1 MHFSLKFEIYFF
13 IFFLLLI
20 IVRSIFREHDRRN
33 RAFLRCCYVLMFL
46 CILRQIHSCFSF
58 SYYYEIFYFMQSL
71 DFSVWICLSYC
82 WVYMVL
88 EKVGFEN
95 IIRKK
100 SAVLMLFTPVIIIT
114 VLSFMSRFNYALF
127 KFNLFGEP
135 SPSRFSFVLYYFVVL
150 YASVGFLACLYNFMR
165 YSRTLQAKE
174 ILFLGIFTLF
184 IGVSQYYSAY
194 SNNNLYACVYLLSL
208 VMYYIA
214 LHEDKVFIDPLTGL
228 NNRNRFRRYLSYI
241 MSSQSLRVNMYL
253 TYIDIDNFKSINDN
267 HGHLTGDLA
276 LRTVAEAMREISVN
290 SKNFLARIGGDE
302 FVIVSSHPTQTDLK
316 AMIVRMK
323 KCLNEKAKSNFSDFT
338 VGFSVGTTQ
347 LNIPYSSISDVIKS
361 ADRNMYRQKQMKK
374 QGLISDSG
382 AVRK

>member
-1 MHFSLKFEIYFF
+1 
-13 IFFLLLI
+13 
-20 IVRSIFREHDRRN
+20 
-33 RAFLRCCYVLMFL
+33 
-46 CILRQIHSCFSF
+46 
-58 SYYYEIFYFMQSL
+58 
-71 DFSVWICLSYC
+71 
-82 WVYMVL
+82 
-88 EKVGFEN
+88 
-95 IIRKK
+95 
-100 SAVLMLFTPVIIIT
+100 
-114 VLSFMSRFNYALF
+114 
-127 KFNLFGEP
+127 
-135 SPSRFSFVLYYFVVL
+135 
-150 YASVGFLACLYNFMR
+150 
-165 YSRTLQAKE
+165 
-174 ILFLGIFTLF
+174 
-184 IGVSQYYSAY
+184 
-194 SNNNLYACVYLLSL
+194 
-208 VMYYIA
+208 
-214 LHEDKVFIDPLTGL
+214 
-228 NNRNRFRRYLSYI
+228 
-241 MSSQSLRVNMYL
+241 MYL

-338 VGFSVGTTQ
+338 VDFSVGTTQ